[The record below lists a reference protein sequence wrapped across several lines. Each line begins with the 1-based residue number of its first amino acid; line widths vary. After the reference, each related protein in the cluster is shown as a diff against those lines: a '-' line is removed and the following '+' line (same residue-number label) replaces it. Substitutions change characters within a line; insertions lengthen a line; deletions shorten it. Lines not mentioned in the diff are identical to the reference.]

1 VAAEYND
8 KKEKMEVKMKR
19 VLLVCFIAAGLIAGC
34 ASYGGK
40 KEEKPKQGEKMRLD
54 QIEGGQQQMQEQ

>member
-1 VAAEYND
+1 
-8 KKEKMEVKMKR
+8 MEARMKR

-40 KEEKPKQGEKMRLD
+40 KEEKPTQGEKIPLD
-54 QIEGGQQQMQEQ
+54 QIEGGQEQPPPPGP